1 MICRNKLNEM
11 ITAPAH
17 TSAVNAIDTSGC
29 VGPADGQAVN
39 KWRRLKGSST
49 GLISS
54 GELQILSAG
63 IIWGSIGIYVKFM
76 QYAGAGSAWCS
87 FLRVAFAG
95 IIMLIAVLVRRGA
108 SAMRI
113 SRRELFIC
121 ALLGLVCHGIYNIF
135 YNISVMQTGVSMS
148 AVLLN
153 VAPVF
158 TAVMSAVIF
167 GERISRR
174 KWLLL
179 AVNIAGCSLPVTGG
193 SADLSG
199 LPVFGLICGICSGIC
214 YGMTAVIGRL
224 ASGKTDALVIS
235 AYSYIFAAL
244 FLFIWILFTGADCV
258 VSAPVLGWG
267 FMYALIPTALG
278 YFLYYRGVSA
288 VSEVSRVPVLASVE
302 CIAASLIGIALFHE
316 KIGYMNWLGIALVI
330 ISIAFMNLKKPVN
343 N

>member
-1 MICRNKLNEM
+1 
-11 ITAPAH
+11 
-17 TSAVNAIDTSGC
+17 
-29 VGPADGQAVN
+29 
-39 KWRRLKGSST
+39 
-49 GLISS
+49 
-54 GELQILSAG
+54 
-63 IIWGSIGIYVKFM
+63 M

-95 IIMLIAVLVRRGA
+95 IIMLIAVLIRRGA

-121 ALLGLVCHGIYNIF
+121 ALLGLICHGIYNIF

-158 TAVMSAVIF
+158 TAVMSSVMF
-167 GERISRR
+167 SERISRR

-179 AVNIAGCSLPVTGG
+179 AVNIAGCSLAVTGG

-224 ASGKTDALVIS
+224 ASGKTDALVVS

-244 FLFIWILFTGADCV
+244 FLFVWILFTGAECTV
-258 VSAPVLGWG
+258 NAPVLGWG

-316 KIGYMNWLGIALVI
+316 NIGLMNWLGIALVI
-330 ISIAFMNLKKPVN
+330 VSIALMNSKKPVDN
-343 N
+343 

>member
-1 MICRNKLNEM
+1 MICHNKLTEM
-11 ITAPAH
+11 VTAPSQ
-17 TSAVNAIDTSGC
+17 TSAANAINTSGC

-39 KWRRLKGSST
+39 KRRRTPKSVTRVLG
-49 GLISS
+49 G

-95 IIMLIAVLVRRGA
+95 IIMLVAVLVRRGA

-158 TAVMSAVIF
+158 TAVMSAVMF
-167 GERISRR
+167 NERISRR

-179 AVNIAGCSLPVTGG
+179 VVNIAGCSLAVTGG

-224 ASGKTDALVIS
+224 ASGKTDALVVS

-244 FLFIWILFTGADCV
+244 FLLIWILFTGAECV
-258 VSAPVLGWG
+258 VNAPVLGWG
-267 FMYALIPTALG
+267 LLYALIPTAFG

-316 KIGYMNWLGIALVI
+316 KIGLMNWLGIALVI
-330 ISIAFMNLKKPVN
+330 ISIAFMNSKKPAN